1 MGSNDCSG
9 MTESQ
14 PDLSAVAGDKQQI
27 RRRVWTELSERGAA
41 RFPGARGRIP
51 NFTGAEA
58 AARRLAGLP
67 EWKAARTLKCN
78 PDSPQLPVRTLALQH
93 GKRVYMAVPRL
104 REERPF
110 LLLDPDL
117 LTEPPRKAA
126 SIKGSAS
133 AGRPVLVGEMPHID
147 LIVCGTVAVNRQ
159 GVRIGKG
166 GGYSDLEFALTRQT
180 GIVDDE
186 TVIATTVHPLQVLDE
201 DLPETD
207 HDFRVEM
214 VVTPDEVI
222 RCPTSKRPQGILWDH
237 LDQATID
244 AIPALKALR

>member
-1 MGSNDCSG
+1 
-9 MTESQ
+9 MTESK
-14 PDLSAVAGDKQQI
+14 PDLSAVTGHKQEI
-27 RRRVWTELSERGAA
+27 RERVWAELSERGAA

-51 NFTGAEA
+51 NLPGAEA

-67 EWKAARTLKCN
+67 KWEAARALKCN

-104 REERPF
+104 REDRPF
-110 LLLDPDL
+110 LLLDPDV
-117 LTEPPRKAA
+117 LTVHPRKAA
-126 SIKGSAS
+126 SIKGSAA
-133 AGRPVLVGEMPHID
+133 AGRAVRIDEMPHID
-147 LIVCGTVAVNRQ
+147 LIVCGTVAVNRE

-180 GIVDDE
+180 GIVGDD

-207 HDFRVEM
+207 HDFRVDL
-214 VVTPDEVI
+214 VVTPEEVI
-222 RCPTSKRPQGILWDH
+222 RCPRSKRPDGILWDH
-237 LDQATID
+237 LDQATIE

>member
-1 MGSNDCSG
+1 MS
-9 MTESQ
+9 ESQ
-14 PDLSAVAGDKQQI
+14 PDLSAVAGDKQEI
-27 RRRVWTELSERGAA
+27 RGRVWAELSERGAA

-51 NFTGAEA
+51 NFIGAEA
-58 AARRLAGLP
+58 AARRLAGVP
-67 EWKAARTLKCN
+67 EWEHARTLKCN
-78 PDSPQLPVRTLALQH
+78 PDSPQLPVRTLALQQGRH
-93 GKRVYMAVPRL
+93 VYMAVPKL

-117 LTEPPRKAA
+117 LTVHPRKAA

-133 AGRPVLVGEMPHID
+133 AGRPVGIDEMPHID
-147 LIVCGTVAVNRQ
+147 LIVCGTVAVSRE

-180 GIVDDE
+180 GIVDGD

-201 DLPETD
+201 ELPETD
-207 HDFRVEM
+207 HDFRVDL

-222 RCPTSKRPQGILWDH
+222 RCARSKRPDGILWNH
-237 LDQATID
+237 LDQATIE
-244 AIPALKALR
+244 AIPALRALR